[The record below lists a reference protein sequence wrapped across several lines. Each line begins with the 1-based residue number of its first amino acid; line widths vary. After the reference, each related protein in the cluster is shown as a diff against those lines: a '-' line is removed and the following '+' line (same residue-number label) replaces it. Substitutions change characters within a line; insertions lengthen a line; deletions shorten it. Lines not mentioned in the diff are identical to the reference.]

1 VFQYLVVLGAIVQ
14 LLGVFSYIR
23 GTLRGVTK
31 PNRVT
36 WLLWGVIPI
45 IATVAAWSDG
55 VRWAALPV
63 FMAGFGPL
71 LVFAFSFVNRN
82 AYWKLGRL
90 DYVCGVFSLGAIVLW
105 ALTKSPAV
113 AIILSIIADALAAAP
128 TLVKSWHQPETEK
141 IGPFVAGFTSQ
152 LTAIAAFKVF
162 SLSEIAFPL
171 YLLIINAALVLV
183 IRKDSIF
190 RRSRAEKGS
199 NNS

>member
-1 VFQYLVVLGAIVQ
+1 VLQYLVVLGAIIQ
-14 LLGVFSYIR
+14 LVGVLSYIR

-45 IATVAAWSDG
+45 IATVASLSDG

-71 LVFAFSFVNRN
+71 LIFAFSFVNQH

-90 DYVCGVFSLGAIVLW
+90 DYVCGIFSVGAIILW
-105 ALTKSPAV
+105 AVTKAPAA

-128 TLVKSWHQPETEK
+128 TLAKAWRQPETEN
-141 IGPFVAGFTSQ
+141 IGPYVAGFISQ
-152 LTAIAAFKVF
+152 LTAIAAFKQF
-162 SLSEIAFPL
+162 TLSEMAFPI
-171 YLLIINAALVLV
+171 YLLIINATLFLV
-183 IRKDSIF
+183 IKKGTLF
-190 RRSRAEKGS
+190 KPSR
-199 NNS
+199 

>member
-1 VFQYLVVLGAIVQ
+1 VLQYLVVLGAIVQ
-14 LLGVFSYIR
+14 LVGVLSYIR

-45 IATVAAWSDG
+45 IATVASWSDG

-63 FMAGFGPL
+63 FMAGLGPL

-82 AYWKLGRL
+82 AFWKLGRL
-90 DYVCGVFSLGAIVLW
+90 DYLCGLFSVGAIILW
-105 ALTKSPAV
+105 ALTKTPAV
-113 AIILSIIADALAAAP
+113 AIVLSIIADALAAAP
-128 TLVKSWHQPETEK
+128 TLVKSWHHPETER

-152 LTAIAAFKVF
+152 LSAVAAFKLFTF
-162 SLSEIAFPL
+162 SELAFPI

-183 IRKDSIF
+183 IKKDVLF
-190 RRSRAEKGS
+190 KTAPR
-199 NNS
+199 

>member
-1 VFQYLVVLGAIVQ
+1 VLQYLVVLGALIQ
-14 LLGVFSYIR
+14 LVGVLSYIR

-45 IATVAAWSDG
+45 IATVASLSDG

-63 FMAGFGPL
+63 FMAGLGPL
-71 LVFAFSFVNRN
+71 LVFAFSFANRH

-90 DYVCGVFSLGAIVLW
+90 DYVCGIFSVGAIILW
-105 ALTKSPAV
+105 VLTKTPAV
-113 AIILSIIADALAAAP
+113 AIILSIIADALAAVP

-152 LTAIAAFKVF
+152 LTAMAAFKLFTV
-162 SLSEIAFPL
+162 SEIAFPL
-171 YLLIINAALVLV
+171 YLMLINAALVLV
-183 IRKDSIF
+183 IKREAL
-190 RRSRAEKGS
+190 RPSR
-199 NNS
+199 